1 MLSPFE
7 CLCGNFILP
16 EPASYVFFYAVSNLH
31 KLLYIISFAELDTGK
46 VSIALRR
53 ISDDLESLD
62 RKRVTNAMV
71 KLHQTLAELTPEERY
86 KKRLEQE
93 KPVLD
98 ALLSW
103 ANEMQAKTVPKSTL
117 GNNRAER
124 SIKPFVTGRKNQ
136 PMQTGVGWF
145 C

>member
-1 MLSPFE
+1 MRDVSAASQRNIFPFSE
-7 CLCGNFILP
+7 
-16 EPASYVFFYAVSNLH
+16 S
-31 KLLYIISFAELDTGK
+31 LLSFAELDIEK
-46 VSIALRR
+46 VAVALRC

-62 RKRVTNAMV
+62 RERVTNAMV
-71 KLHQTLAELTPEERY
+71 KLQQTFAELTPEERY

-117 GNNRAER
+117 GSNRAER
-124 SIKPFVTGRKNQ
+124 SIKPFVMGRKNQ

>member
-1 MLSPFE
+1 MLR
-7 CLCGNFILP
+7 C
-16 EPASYVFFYAVSNLH
+16 
-31 KLLYIISFAELDTGK
+31 
-46 VSIALRR
+46 

-62 RKRVTNAMV
+62 RERVTNAMV
-71 KLHQTLAELTPEERY
+71 KLQQTFAELTPEERY

-117 GNNRAER
+117 GSNRAER
-124 SIKPFVTGRKNQ
+124 SIKPFVMGRKNQ